1 VNLSTQHIAVGV
13 IVERR
18 QTTSPWCQ
26 FVWRPV
32 AVLAGVPDA
41 PAWTRLAEDGDAL
54 TFYAGPAE
62 IALYRSETDSYRR
75 NLGSGAPAIWVML
88 NATGGE
94 PPYVIGGATVDPAE
108 GEAWTESGQA
118 IVEPVPIPDALREVI
133 GAFASRFPGQPVFV
147 KRQRDRADP
156 EALARRV
163 PPMGRRNER
172 R

>member
-18 QTTSPWCQ
+18 QTTSPWAE

-32 AVLAGVPDA
+32 AVLAGVPDT
-41 PAWTRLAEDGDAL
+41 PTWTRLAEDGDAA
-54 TFYAGPAE
+54 TFYAGPTE
-62 IALYRSETDSYRR
+62 ITLHRSEADDYRR
-75 NLGSGAPAIWVML
+75 NLVSGTPAIWVML
-88 NATGGE
+88 NPTGGE
-94 PPYVIGGATVDPAE
+94 PPYVIGGATADPAE

-118 IVEPVPIPDALREVI
+118 IVEPVPMPDALRELI
-133 GAFASRFPGQPVFV
+133 GAFASRFPGRPAFV
-147 KRQRDRADP
+147 KRQRNRADP

-163 PPMGRRNER
+163 PLIGRRDER